1 MAGGNLS
8 PRQKMI
14 NLMYL
19 IFISMLALNM
29 SKEVLSAFGLM
40 NEKFVESNTAASARN
55 LAFMEGLDAKVEEQ
69 PAKYKPLKA
78 QADQIEQLASNFNTY
93 IADLK
98 SQMVSDLED
107 DKDYETMDKGDFLD
121 EYFFIGDKLKP
132 EGEEFVKQMNTF
144 REGVTTA
151 LASNPDMAA
160 IIDDV
165 NKKFNTD
172 PVENRD
178 GIEVD
183 WLEYNYKY
191 FPLIASVTKL
201 TSLQSDV
208 KTTQSEV
215 LSSMLAGKLKVE
227 ASLTN
232 FEAIVVPEKTA
243 FFNGENFKGKI
254 ILGKKD
260 KTLRADKVVINGR
273 ELSPDAMQDGQT
285 LLDFP
290 AGAVGERDIKGEFQF
305 REGDSIISIPVVSSY
320 AVVNK
325 PNSATISADKMNVV
339 YRGVVNPMTITF
351 AGVSSNNIQASA
363 PGLSKLGKGRY
374 EMRPGAGKE
383 VKINV
388 VGTLPD
394 GSKVTDNATFRIKD
408 IPKPTGT
415 IIGKESGAK
424 LPRRNVEIGTI
435 GAKLDDFDFDLP
447 IEVQSFVVKIP
458 GQASIKVNGTKFNK
472 AARDAM
478 KRARRGDAIQI
489 LDIKAKITGNST
501 YKLKSIA
508 PVIVELTN

>member
-1 MAGGNLS
+1 
-8 PRQKMI
+8 
-14 NLMYL
+14 
-19 IFISMLALNM
+19 MLALNM

-40 NEKFVESNTAASARN
+40 NEKFVESNSAASARN

-69 PAKYKPLKA
+69 PAKYRPLKA
-78 QADQIEQLASNFNTY
+78 QADQIDQLASSFNNY
-93 IADLK
+93 ITDLK
-98 SQMVSDLED
+98 AKMVNGLD
-107 DKDYETMDKGDFLD
+107 DAKDYETMDKGDFLD

-132 EGEEFVKQMNTF
+132 EGKEFVDQMNNF
-144 REGVTTA
+144 REGVIAA
-151 LASNPDMAA
+151 LGSNPDMTA
-160 IIDDV
+160 IVADV
-165 NKKFNTD
+165 KEKFKTE

-178 GIEVD
+178 GIKVD
-183 WLEYNYKY
+183 WLEYHYKH
-191 FPLIASVTKL
+191 FPLIASLTKL
-201 TSLQSDV
+201 TSLQSDI
-208 KTTQSEV
+208 KTTESEV

-273 ELSPDAMQDGQT
+273 ELSPEAMQDGQT

-290 AGAVGERDIKGEFQF
+290 AGAVGEREIKGEFQF
-305 REGDSIISIPVVSSY
+305 REGDSIISIPVTSSY

-325 PNSATISADKMNVV
+325 PNAATISADKMNVV

-351 AGVSSNNIQASA
+351 AGVSSNNVKASA
-363 PGLSKLGKGRY
+363 PGLKELGKGSY

-394 GSKVTDNATFRIKD
+394 GTKVTDNATFRIKD

-424 LPRRNVEIGTI
+424 LPRRNVEIGTV

-447 IEVQSFVVKIP
+447 IEVQSFVVKVP
-458 GQASIKVNGTKFNK
+458 GQASVKVNGTKFNAAAK
-472 AARDAM
+472 AAL
-478 KRARRGDAIQI
+478 KKARRGDAIQI
-489 LDIKAKITGNST
+489 LDIKAKITGNSS

>member
-69 PAKYKPLKA
+69 PAKYRPLKA
-78 QADQIEQLASNFNTY
+78 QADQIEQLASNFNNY
-93 IADLK
+93 IIDLK
-98 SQMVSDLED
+98 SQMVSGLED

-132 EGEEFVKQMNTF
+132 EGKECVNQMNTF
-144 REGVTTA
+144 REGVTSA

-183 WLEYNYKY
+183 WLEYNYKH

-232 FEAIVVPEKTA
+232 FEAIVVP
-243 FFNGENFKGKI
+243 
-254 ILGKKD
+254 
-260 KTLRADKVVINGR
+260 
-273 ELSPDAMQDGQT
+273 
-285 LLDFP
+285 
-290 AGAVGERDIKGEFQF
+290 
-305 REGDSIISIPVVSSY
+305 
-320 AVVNK
+320 
-325 PNSATISADKMNVV
+325 
-339 YRGVVNPMTITF
+339 
-351 AGVSSNNIQASA
+351 
-363 PGLSKLGKGRY
+363 
-374 EMRPGAGKE
+374 
-383 VKINV
+383 
-388 VGTLPD
+388 
-394 GSKVTDNATFRIKD
+394 
-408 IPKPTGT
+408 
-415 IIGKESGAK
+415 
-424 LPRRNVEIGTI
+424 
-435 GAKLDDFDFDLP
+435 
-447 IEVQSFVVKIP
+447 
-458 GQASIKVNGTKFNK
+458 
-472 AARDAM
+472 
-478 KRARRGDAIQI
+478 
-489 LDIKAKITGNST
+489 
-501 YKLKSIA
+501 
-508 PVIVELTN
+508 